1 MHLAYENGTLR
12 VENAA
17 GLRWQLAD
25 VAKPQFSFEYDALSV
40 NDERAVRQVGPGVHP
55 LGKDELK
62 QVRTFVEQLQPP
74 AWASFQ
80 KQMIMDLRVVCRGLI
95 NTVVSQ
101 LEYDGLLDVMMTG
114 REGSTDLHVEEAR
127 RVMAYVD
134 SVWNAFHALA
144 AQITNTPAAELKTVK
159 EYAAM
164 IPYPLPVEH
173 FSAGVLHELLHD
185 TGRRG

>member
-25 VAKPQFSFEYDALSV
+25 VAKPQFSFDYDALSV
-40 NDERAVRQVGPGVHP
+40 NDERAVRRVGPGVHS
-55 LGKDELK
+55 LGEDELR

-74 AWASFQ
+74 AWVSFQ
-80 KQMIMDLRVVCRGLI
+80 RQMILDLRAIARGLI

-101 LEYDGLLDVMMTG
+101 LDYDGLLDVLITG
-114 REGSTDLHVEEAR
+114 REGSTDLYVEEAR

-144 AQITNTPAAELKTVK
+144 AQIMNTPTAELKTVK
-159 EYAAM
+159 DYAAM
-164 IPYPLPVEH
+164 MPFPPPVEH
-173 FSAGVLHELLHD
+173 FSAGVLHELLHG
-185 TGRRG
+185 TRGNG